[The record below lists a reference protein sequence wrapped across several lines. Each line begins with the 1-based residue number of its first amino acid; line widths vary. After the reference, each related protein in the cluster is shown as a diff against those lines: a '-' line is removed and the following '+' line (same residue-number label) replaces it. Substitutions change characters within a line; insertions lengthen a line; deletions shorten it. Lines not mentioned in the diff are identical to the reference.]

1 MNMYLCI
8 DLKSFYASVECVER
22 GLDPMETNLVV
33 ADPER
38 NRGTICLAITPAM
51 KALGIKNRCRIF
63 EIPSNVKYIVA
74 PPRMKKYID
83 YSADIYDIYLDYV
96 SKEDIHVY
104 SIDEAFLDITNYL
117 ELYKSTPEGIGK
129 RIMDDIYSETGIK
142 SSCGV
147 GNNLYL
153 SKIALD
159 ITAKKSKD
167 GIGVLDEQKYIDTL
181 WNHRPLTDFWRIGR
195 GTAQRLYRYGIV
207 TMEQVAKADETL
219 LYKVFGKDAELLIDH
234 AWGIETVTMEDIKK
248 YRPKSHS
255 LSSGQVLMRDYQF
268 DEGLLIVKEMM
279 DLLSLDLV
287 GKELVT
293 SSITLH
299 IGYTY
304 KAKIKS
310 THGSVK
316 TDVPTN
322 SDLILIS
329 KIAEL
334 YLKIVDRKVPI
345 RRITI
350 SCNNIEKE
358 RVIQTSIFDE
368 YFNVEQD
375 RDIQKVVNNLKDKF
389 GKNSIMKGMNL
400 SKAATTLER
409 NRQIGGHKSG
419 E

>member
-1 MNMYLCI
+1 MYLCI